1 MQSHRYIEQNLQ
13 GGYSGGEEFKN
24 YMESNQYDSFM
35 VSEWASEA
43 AQQIMENAKEN
54 YDYTFDIS
62 GEQEEAIEIIE
73 QFGFLGRKIYIPDDV
88 LDNYPS
94 YENLSKNI
102 FDKQKELWE
111 EEGATYVAVVNEG
124 DEEELANEADR
135 IAINLMEW
143 AEQGA
148 EKVAGI

>member
-1 MQSHRYIEQNLQ
+1 MGFDPFSQSP
-13 GGYSGGEEFKN
+13 
-24 YMESNQYDSFM
+24 
-35 VSEWASEA
+35 
-43 AQQIMENAKEN
+43 
-54 YDYTFDIS
+54 
-62 GEQEEAIEIIE
+62 EQEEAIEIIE

-88 LDNYPS
+88 LDNYTS

-111 EEGATYVAVVNEG
+111 EEGETYVAVVNEG

-143 AEQGA
+143 AEQGK
-148 EKVAGI
+148 EKVSGI